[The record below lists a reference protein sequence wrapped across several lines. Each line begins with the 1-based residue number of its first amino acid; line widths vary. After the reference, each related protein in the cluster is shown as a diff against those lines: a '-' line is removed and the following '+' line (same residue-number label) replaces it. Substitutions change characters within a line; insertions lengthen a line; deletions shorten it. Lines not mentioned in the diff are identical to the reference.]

1 MRPYRGLLVL
11 LALAVL
17 GALGWHRLAADP
29 GYLLLS
35 FGGWSVETT
44 LIVALAA
51 LVLTV
56 ALLYVAIG
64 LVRAP
69 LRWWR
74 RGRRRAARE
83 RLANG
88 LMAIQEGH
96 WLRAEKSLRKAA
108 LQRDMRLP
116 ALLLASQA
124 ARERG
129 AEAQA
134 NALLEEAALGGH
146 AIAAALPGAER
157 LLAEGR
163 AATAC
168 ELLHGLAHQGPLPPR
183 ALELQARALAAC
195 GRADEAVEMLP
206 QLRRAKVREGAAWQR
221 LEQQLLSDWLQQA
234 DSRTEL
240 ERRWAT
246 LDRVQRAEATVV
258 SGFAIRGATLGA
270 SDAAAEAI
278 ERSLDRNGWNPG
290 LVRLFGELSHSD
302 HGAALRTAEGWLAR
316 HPDDPDTLLC
326 LGRLCR
332 QDQLWGKA
340 EAYLGRALA
349 LGVATPGWETLAEV
363 FAEQGDDAR
372 ARQAYSNAM
381 ATTRGQAPRPVLRL
395 AKPADDGAVPEL
407 RSSMGVPRLPAL

>member
-1 MRPYRGLLVL
+1 MKPYRGLLVL

-17 GALGWHRLAADP
+17 GALGWHGLAEEP

-35 FGGWSVETT
+35 YGGWSVETT
-44 LIVALAA
+44 LVVALVA
-51 LVLTV
+51 LLLTA
-56 ALLYVAIG
+56 ALLYVGVG
-64 LVRAP
+64 LLRAP

-88 LMAIQEGH
+88 LMAIHEGR

-108 LQRDMRLP
+108 LQRDLRLP
-116 ALLLASQA
+116 ALLLASHA

-129 AEAQA
+129 AAAQA
-134 NALLEEAALGGH
+134 DALLEEAARGGQGV
-146 AIAAALPGAER
+146 AAAIPGAER

-206 QLRRAKVREGAAWQR
+206 QLRRAKVREGAAMR
-221 LEQQLLSDWLQQA
+221 ALEQQLLSDWLQQA

-240 ERRWAT
+240 DRRWAT
-246 LDRVQRAEATVV
+246 LDRTQRAEATVV
-258 SGFAIRGATLGA
+258 AGFAIRGATLGA

-278 ERSLDRNGWNPG
+278 ERSLERNGWNTG
-290 LVRLFGELSHSD
+290 LVRLFGELRHSD
-302 HGAALRTAEGWLAR
+302 HGAALRTAEGWLAK
-316 HPDDPDTLLC
+316 HPDDADTLLC

-332 QDQLWGKA
+332 HDQLWGKA

-349 LGVATPGWETLAEV
+349 LGVGTPAWETLAEV
-363 FAEQGDDAR
+363 FAEQGDDGR
-372 ARQAYSNAM
+372 ARQAYANAM
-381 ATTRGQAPRPVLRL
+381 AATRGDAPRPILRL
-395 AKPADDGAVPEL
+395 ARPVDDAAVPEL

>member
-1 MRPYRGLLVL
+1 MKPYRGLLVL

-17 GALGWHRLAADP
+17 GALGWHRLAEDP

-35 FGGWSVETT
+35 FGGWSVGTT
-44 LIVALAA
+44 LGIALAA
-51 LVLTV
+51 ALLGG
-56 ALLYVAIG
+56 ALLYVAVG
-64 LVRAP
+64 LLRAP

-88 LMAIQEGH
+88 LIAIHEGR

-108 LQRDMRLP
+108 LQRELRLP
-116 ALLLASQA
+116 ALLLASHA

-129 AEAQA
+129 ADAQA
-134 NALLEEAALGGH
+134 EALLEEAARGGQ
-146 AIAAALPGAER
+146 AMAAALPGAQR
-157 LLAEGR
+157 LLDEGR

-168 ELLHGLAHQGPLPPR
+168 ELLQGLAHQGTLPPR

-195 GRADEAVEMLP
+195 GRADEAVELLP
-206 QLRRAKVREGAAWQR
+206 QLRRAKVREGAAWR
-221 LEQQLLSDWLQQA
+221 SLEQQLLSDWLQQA
-234 DSRTEL
+234 DNRSEL

-246 LDRVQRAEATVV
+246 LDRAQRAEAAVV
-258 SGFAIRGATLGA
+258 SGFAIRGAALGA

-278 ERSLDRNGWNPG
+278 ERSLERNGWSAG
-290 LVRLFGELSHSD
+290 LARLFGELRHSD
-302 HGAALRTAEGWLAR
+302 HGAALRTAEGWLAKR
-316 HPDDPDTLLC
+316 PDDPDVLLC

-349 LGVATPGWETLAEV
+349 LGVGSPAWETLAEV

-372 ARQAYSNAM
+372 ARQAYANAM
-381 ATTRGQAPRPVLRL
+381 ATTRGDAPRPVLRL
-395 AKPADDGAVPEL
+395 ARSGDDAAVAEV
-407 RSSMGVPRLPAL
+407 RSSMGVPRLPVL